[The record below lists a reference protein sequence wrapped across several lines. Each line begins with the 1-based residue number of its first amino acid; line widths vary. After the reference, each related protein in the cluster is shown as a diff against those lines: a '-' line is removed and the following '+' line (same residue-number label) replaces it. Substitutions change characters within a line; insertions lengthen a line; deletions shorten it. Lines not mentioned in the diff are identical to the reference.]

1 MSLVSTLVGLLLFE
15 QGLRVYLFGWHAFSY
30 RDMYGMHSVGE
41 SDLLQ
46 PSSIREILFEL
57 KPNLDESFKLVPF
70 VTNSRGLRD
79 REYSLA
85 KPPHTFRVAVLG
97 DSFTMPAGIRIEDA
111 YHTRI
116 EDELN
121 ASHQERHWEFVNF
134 SASGY
139 QLVQYL
145 AVLKEKAIRYDP
157 DLILIGFCSL
167 NDQRVF
173 SAEDHPFPFAPHRQ
187 KNGFWTSYARLI
199 IKAGFRA
206 GFRRDAPVKENRV
219 PTPEQERYLE
229 VVFGQIRE
237 AARGIPVVVAYLSLV
252 HPVPPAIESLARSA
266 GLRFVDVS
274 GPFQSKRQQ
283 DYWVHPFDKH
293 PGVEAN
299 RLFAEQLKRY
309 LEAER
314 LLPG

>member
-1 MSLVSTLVGLLLFE
+1 MSLVSSLVGCLLFE

-30 RDMYGMHSVGE
+30 RDMYGMHTLGE

-46 PSSIREILFEL
+46 PSNIREILFEL
-57 KPNLDESFKLVPF
+57 KPGLDESFKLVPF
-70 VTNSRGLRD
+70 VTNSQGLRD
-79 REYSLA
+79 REYTPA
-85 KPPHTFRVAVLG
+85 KPAHTFRVAVLG
-97 DSFTMPAGIRIEDA
+97 DSFTMPAGVRIEDA
-111 YHTRI
+111 YHSRI

-121 ASHQERHWEFVNF
+121 ASHKELHWEFVNF
-134 SASGY
+134 GVSGY
-139 QLVQYL
+139 QLAQYL

-173 SAEDHPFPFAPHRQ
+173 SVDGLAFPYVPHRA
-187 KNGFWTSYARLI
+187 KNGFWTSYAHLL
-199 IKAGFRA
+199 IKAGIGARLDPP
-206 GFRRDAPVKENRV
+206 RPEKRV
-219 PTPEQERYLE
+219 PSSEQERYLGA
-229 VVFGQIRE
+229 VFGQIHD

-252 HPVPPAIESLARSA
+252 HPVPPAIESLARSG
-266 GLRFVDVS
+266 GLHFVDLS

-293 PGVEAN
+293 PDAEAN